1 VPLYDNSTATGNEAK
16 TLVALEDLIAECSA
30 AHSLAEATGSDAEKK
45 AKVLTKTVIGPQ
57 DVAWDADDFTEDEMA
72 TKFVE
77 FQLFVPME
85 DSKTVIVEGW
95 DVSSIG
101 DFGMIIRRYVRHSE
115 SGDKRDVYLFFLDKI
130 ATLENEIG
138 SWLATRNCPRIKT
151 MQRIQGPSFSTRE
164 QESQQ
169 GEYIFAVYSLN
180 WGDFVSDQ

>member
-1 VPLYDNSTATGNEAK
+1 VPLYDNSAATGNEAK

-30 AHSLAEATGSDAEKK
+30 AHSLAEATGTDAEKK

-85 DSKTVIVEGW
+85 DSKSVIVEGW
-95 DVSSIG
+95 NVSSVG
-101 DFGMIIRRYVRHSE
+101 DFGMIIRRYVRQSE
-115 SGDKRDVYLFFLDKI
+115 AGDKRDVYLFFLDKI
-130 ATLENEIG
+130 STLENEIG
-138 SWLATRNCPRIKT
+138 AWLATRNCPRIKNLR
-151 MQRIQGPSFSTRE
+151 RIQGPSFPSKPE
-164 QESQQ
+164 ESSQ